1 MMKIYQKLILP
12 LTLSVFMVACTPTT
26 QLRKSWSDP
35 SLANSPVEPFKKV
48 FVMVTAK
55 TAENRKVAE
64 DKLVSLIKKGEAV
77 PSYTYVTPADTSQK
91 ELVEKLIKD
100 GFDGAITMRVKAVV
114 QTKTKT
120 NYTPG
125 ISYDSWYS
133 YGGNAYGYSHTYVVG
148 SASKTETPNVDVN
161 SAKDYIIETNIYSL
175 VTRKLLWSGSTA
187 SLSAKKVDSAMNGIF
202 STIRNELLKKGFLK
216 D

>member
-1 MMKIYQKLILP
+1 MKLYQKLIL
-12 LTLSVFMVACTPTT
+12 LLSITGLMVACSTTT

-35 SLANSPVEPFKKV
+35 SLKNSTVEPFKKV
-48 FVMVTAK
+48 FVMVNARK
-55 TAENRKVAE
+55 EDNRKVAE
-64 DKLVSLIKKGEAV
+64 DQLVSLIKKGEAV
-77 PSYTYVTPADTSQK
+77 PSYSYVTQVDTSQK

-100 GFDGAITMRVKAVV
+100 GFDGAITMNVKGVV

-120 NYTPG
+120 ISNPG
-125 ISYDSWYS
+125 TSYANWYPTGGV
-133 YGGNAYGYSHTYVVG
+133 YGYGYSYTYVIG

-175 VTRKLLWSGSTA
+175 KTKKLLWSGVTA
-187 SLSAKKVDSAMNGIF
+187 SLSATKVESAMNGIVG
-202 STIRNELLKKGFLK
+202 TVRKELKKKGFLK

>member
-1 MMKIYQKLILP
+1 MKVFRKIILLLS
-12 LTLSVFMVACTPTT
+12 LTGLMFACTPTT

-35 SLANSPVEPFKKV
+35 SLAEGPVKPFNKV
-48 FVMVTAK
+48 FVMVNVRKEENRK
-55 TAENRKVAE
+55 TAE
-64 DKLVSLIKKGEAV
+64 DQLVSLIKKGEAI

-114 QTKTKT
+114 QTRTKT
-120 NYTPG
+120 TYNPG
-125 ISYDSWYS
+125 TSYDSWYS
-133 YGGNAYGYSHTYVVG
+133 YGGSYGYSHTYVLG
-148 SASKTETPNVDVN
+148 SASKTESPNVDVE

-175 VTRKLLWSGSTA
+175 ETKKLLWSGSTA
-187 SLSAKKVDSAMNGIF
+187 SLSARKVDSAMNGIYN
-202 STIRNELLKKGFLK
+202 TIRKELQKKGFLK

>member
-1 MMKIYQKLILP
+1 MMKMYQKFILL
-12 LTLSVFMVACTPTT
+12 LTLTVLIVACTPTT

-35 SLANSPVEPFKKV
+35 SLANSPVKPFKKV

-55 TAENRKVAE
+55 TQENRKIAE
-64 DKLVSLIKKGEAV
+64 DKLVSLIKNGEAI

-120 NYTPG
+120 NYNPG

-133 YGGNAYGYSHTYVVG
+133 YGNAYGYSHTYVLG

-161 SAKDYIIETNIYSL
+161 SAKDYIIETSIYSL
-175 VTRKLLWSGSTA
+175 EAKKLLWSGSTA
-187 SLSAKKVDSAMNGIF
+187 SLSAKKVDSAMNGIY
-202 STIRNELLKKGFLK
+202 STIKKELLKKGFLK

>member
-1 MMKIYQKLILP
+1 MKTYQKLIL
-12 LTLSVFMVACTPTT
+12 LLYLAVLMVGCSTTT

-35 SLANSPVEPFKKV
+35 SLKNNPVEPFEKV
-48 FVMVTAK
+48 FIMVNTRK
-55 TAENRKVAE
+55 EINRKPAE
-64 DKLVSLIKKGEAV
+64 DQLVSLIRKGKAV
-77 PSYTYVTPADTSQK
+77 QSYTYVTPADTSQK

-120 NYTPG
+120 ISNPG
-125 ISYDSWYS
+125 TSYDTWYS
-133 YGGNAYGYSHTYVVG
+133 NGYGYGYSHTYVIG
-148 SASKTETPNVDVN
+148 SASTTETPNVDVN

-175 VTRKLLWSGSTA
+175 KTKKLLWSGVTA
-187 SLSAKKVDSAMNGIF
+187 SLSAKKIDSSMSGIVN
-202 STIRNELLKKGFLK
+202 TVRKELQKKGFIK

>member
-1 MMKIYQKLILP
+1 MFQKLIL
-12 LTLSVFMVACTPTT
+12 LLSLSGLMVACTPTT

-35 SLANSPVEPFKKV
+35 SLANSPVKPFNKI
-48 FVMVTAK
+48 FVMVNARK
-55 TAENRKVAE
+55 EENRKVAE
-64 DKLVSLIKKGEAV
+64 DELVSLIKQGKAI
-77 PSYTYVTPADTSQK
+77 PSYSYVTPADTSQK

-120 NYTPG
+120 TYNPG
-125 ISYDSWYS
+125 TSYDSWYS
-133 YGGNAYGYSHTYVVG
+133 YGNSYGYSHTYVVG

-175 VTRKLLWSGSTA
+175 ETKKLLWSGSTA
-187 SLSAKKVDSAMNGIF
+187 SLSARKVDSAMKGIYN
-202 STIRNELLKKGFLK
+202 TIRKELVKKGFL
-216 D
+216 

>member
-1 MMKIYQKLILP
+1 
-12 LTLSVFMVACTPTT
+12 MVACTPTT

-35 SLANSPVEPFKKV
+35 SLAKNPAKPFNKV
-48 FVMVTAK
+48 FVMVNAR

-64 DKLVSLIKKGEAV
+64 DQLVSLIKKGTAV

-125 ISYDSWYS
+125 TSYDSWYA
-133 YGGNAYGYSHTYVVG
+133 YGNAYSYSHTYVIG
-148 SASKTETPNVDVN
+148 SASRTETPNVDV
-161 SAKDYIIETNIYSL
+161 SAAKDYIIETNIYSL
-175 VTRKLLWSGSTA
+175 ESKKLLWTGSTA

-202 STIRNELLKKGFLK
+202 NTIRQELLKKGFLK